1 MQNPLDQLRPNHLPD
16 PVNWWPPAIGWWL
29 GGLLAVLVIAAVVYL
44 TLKAV
49 RRTRYRRQAA
59 RASHQLLAEFQQHGD
74 ERRFIN
80 ACNRLLKQTALQ
92 AYPDEPVA
100 RLHGKEWQQFL
111 ADKSGNRGFLQG
123 AGAALGDS
131 RYRKERSSEEN
142 ASEENT
148 VAVNALHSITLSW
161 IKKHHA

>member
-16 PVNWWPPAIGWWL
+16 PVSWWPPAIGWWL
-29 GGLLAVLVIAAVVYL
+29 GGLLIIIVIAAVVYF
-44 TLKAV
+44 TLRFV
-49 RRTRYRRQAA
+49 RKTRYRRQAA
-59 RASHQLLAEFQQHGD
+59 KIGKQLLAEFRQHGD
-74 ERRFIN
+74 QRRFIN

-111 ADKSGNRGFLQG
+111 ADKSGNKGFLQG
-123 AGAALGDS
+123 VGVALGDS
-131 RYRKERSSEEN
+131 RYYKEHATEQSLE
-142 ASEENT
+142 
-148 VAVNALHSITLSW
+148 VDALHSMTLSW

>member
-1 MQNPLDQLRPNHLPD
+1 MEMPNPLDQLRPNQLPD

-29 GGLLAVLVIAAVVYL
+29 GGLLVVLVIAAVVYL

-49 RRTRYRRQAA
+49 RKSRYRRQAA
-59 RASHQLLAEFQQHGD
+59 RVSHQLLAEFQQHGD
-74 ERRFIN
+74 ERRFTN

-111 ADKSGNRGFLQG
+111 ADKSGNKGFIQG

-131 RYRKERSSEEN
+131 RYQKEQFSEEN
-142 ASEENT
+142 AVE
-148 VAVNALHSITLSW
+148 VNALHSITLSW